1 MTDPIHAAPAR
12 PDRDALMAEI
22 RRLERAH
29 EAGPPARPLSLGC
42 DALAEHLPEGGLAL
56 GRVHELVGEARSE
69 VRDAAV
75 FGFACALLTRIGMS
89 PGRQGANQGAG
100 QGMGQG
106 MGQGT
111 ILWCARSANV
121 LGGAPSARG
130 LATLGLDPARVIF
143 VDAREEAD
151 RFWAMEEGLSAPGL
165 AAVVGEFDPARRGD
179 ATASRRLQLAAEKSG
194 VTGLILRPRLTTERG
209 AGDRVPVAVETRW
222 RVTAAPSPYG
232 PHDTRPVWDVTLERA
247 RRGRPWR
254 WRLAWEART
263 GVLEEAGVMAEP
275 EARARPRRGAGD
287 EEEVAA

>member
-29 EAGPPARPLSLGC
+29 EAGPPTRPLSLGC
-42 DALAEHLPEGGLAL
+42 AALAEHLPEGGLAL

-75 FGFACALLTRIGMS
+75 FGFACALLTRI
-89 PGRQGANQGAG
+89 
-100 QGMGQG
+100 G

-151 RFWAMEEGLSAPGL
+151 RLWAMEEGLSAPGL

-179 ATASRRLQLAAEKSG
+179 AAASRRLQLAAEKSG

-209 AGDRVPVAVETRW
+209 TGDRVPVAVETRW
-222 RVTAAPSPYG
+222 RVIAAPSPYG
-232 PHDTRPVWDVTLERA
+232 PHDTRPVWDVSLERA
-247 RRGRPWR
+247 RRGQPGR

>member
-1 MTDPIHAAPAR
+1 MADPIHAAPAR
-12 PDRDALMAEI
+12 PDRDSLMAEI

-29 EAGPPARPLSLGC
+29 EAGPPARALPLGC
-42 DALAEHLPEGGLAL
+42 AALAEHLPDGGLAL

-75 FGFACALLTRIGMS
+75 FGFACALLRRIGLS
-89 PGRQGANQGAG
+89 SGPGE
-100 QGMGQG
+100 
-106 MGQGT
+106 

-130 LATLGLDPARVIF
+130 LTALGLDPARVIF

-151 RFWAMEEGLSAPGL
+151 RLWAVEEGLSVSGL
-165 AAVVGEFDPARRGD
+165 AAVVGEFDPARRSD

-194 VTGLILRPRLTTERG
+194 VTGLILRPRLATQRG
-209 AGDRVPVAVETRW
+209 AGDRVPMAVETRW

-232 PHDTRPVWDVTLERA
+232 PHDTRPVWDVSLERA
-247 RRGRPWR
+247 RRGRPGR

-263 GVLEEAGVMAEP
+263 GRLEEAGVMAEP
-275 EARARPRRGAGD
+275 EVRAFPRRDAED
-287 EEEVAA
+287 TEEVAA

>member
-1 MTDPIHAAPAR
+1 MADPIHAAPAR

-22 RRLERAH
+22 RRLERAC
-29 EAGPPARPLSLGC
+29 ETGPPARPLSLGC
-42 DALAEHLPEGGLAL
+42 AALAEHLPEGGLAL

-75 FGFACALLTRIGMS
+75 FGFACALLTRIAMS
-89 PGRQGANQGAG
+89 SGPHPG
-100 QGMGQG
+100 
-106 MGQGT
+106 T
-111 ILWCARSANV
+111 VLWCARSANV

-143 VDAREEAD
+143 VDAREEAE

-165 AAVVGEFDPARRGD
+165 AAVVGEFDPARRSD
-179 ATASRRLQLAAEKSG
+179 AAASRRLQLAAEKSG
-194 VTGLILRPRLTTERG
+194 VTGLILRPRLATERG
-209 AGDRVPVAVETRW
+209 TGDRVPVAVETRW

-232 PHDTRPVWDVTLERA
+232 PHDTRPVWDVTLVRA
-247 RRGRPWR
+247 RRGRPGR
-254 WRLAWEART
+254 WRLAWEARM
-263 GVLEEAGVMAEP
+263 GLLEEAGVMAEP

>member
-1 MTDPIHAAPAR
+1 MADPIHAASAR

-29 EAGPPARPLSLGC
+29 EAGPPARALSLGC
-42 DALAEHLPEGGLAL
+42 AALVEHLPDGGLAL

-75 FGFACALLTRIGMS
+75 FGFACALLSRIGRS
-89 PGRQGANQGAG
+89 SEAGA
-100 QGMGQG
+100 
-106 MGQGT
+106 
-111 ILWCARSANV
+111 ILWCARSANI

-130 LATLGLDPARVIF
+130 LAALGLDPARVIF
-143 VDAREEAD
+143 VDAREEAE
-151 RFWAMEEGLSAPGL
+151 RLWAMEEGLSVPGL
-165 AAVVGEFDPARRGD
+165 AAVVGEFDPARRSD

-209 AGDRVPVAVETRW
+209 GGDRVPVVVETRW

-247 RRGRPWR
+247 RRGRPGR

-263 GVLEEAGVMAEP
+263 GLLQVAD
-275 EARARPRRGAGD
+275 ARAAPEPKGLPRRGAGEAGNGD
-287 EEEVAA
+287 EVAA